1 MDTLKKLSP
10 IEIIHSAGMVAIID
24 GDNHKII
31 GKIKHDEVES
41 KIDELQTRFND
52 VSQDADGDIVVYKD
66 Y

>member
-10 IEIIHSAGMVAIID
+10 IELIHSAGMVAIID

-31 GKIKHDEVES
+31 GKITPDKVEA
-41 KIDELQTRFND
+41 KINELQSRWND
-52 VSQDADGDIVVYKD
+52 VSQDADGDIIVYKD